1 MKHAKNAREALFRR
15 INGIKQSHST
25 VSNKLQALE
34 HLETKYFD
42 DKHNLNSRK
51 VLTNAKLSRK
61 GAFMS
66 KLKWFLRNKHP
77 YFEHWKTKNSFTSP
91 ISYLEGAISHIKSPQ
106 TYYPSIFAN
115 RPETILNQGGQQL
128 PPSQNL
134 SRKQEPMMESNV

>member
-1 MKHAKNAREALFRR
+1 LKHAKNAREALFRR

-25 VSNKLQALE
+25 ADNKLQALTQ
-34 HLETKYFD
+34 LKQKYFTNNQRLL
-42 DKHNLNSRK
+42 KSNN

-61 GAFMS
+61 GDLMS
-66 KLKWFLRNKHP
+66 KVKWFLRNKHP
-77 YFEHWKTKNSFTSP
+77 YFEHWKTRNSFTSP

-134 SRKQEPMMESNV
+134 SRKQ